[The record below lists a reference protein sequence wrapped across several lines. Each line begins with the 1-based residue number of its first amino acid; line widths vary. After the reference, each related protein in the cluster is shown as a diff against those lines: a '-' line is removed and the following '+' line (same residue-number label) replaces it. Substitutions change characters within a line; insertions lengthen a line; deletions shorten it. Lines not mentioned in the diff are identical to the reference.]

1 MPYGEVVGSSLWRSP
16 PCSMMERTSATGSEN
31 RKIPVRLALSP
42 VESHGTYQ
50 NAVFLLYNYLRRLG
64 GTGILP
70 VACRTGFTHLNGGF
84 L

>member
-1 MPYGEVVGSSLWRSP
+1 MVEVRSRRRQ
-16 PCSMMERTSATGSEN
+16 S
-31 RKIPVRLALSP
+31 VRRHSP
-42 VESHGTYQ
+42 ITAPGGTCQ
-50 NAVFLLYNYLRRLG
+50 NAVFLLYNYLRRPG